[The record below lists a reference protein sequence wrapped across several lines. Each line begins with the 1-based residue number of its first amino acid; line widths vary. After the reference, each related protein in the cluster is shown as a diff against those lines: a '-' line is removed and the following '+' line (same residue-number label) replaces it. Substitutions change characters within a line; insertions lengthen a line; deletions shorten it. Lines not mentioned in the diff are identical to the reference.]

1 MSNEDDRPVYSDLGY
16 FTRGRSGFRK
26 DPNRNDELNARWAF
40 CGFIVIVA
48 VFGIVHALM
57 PSIR

>member
-1 MSNEDDRPVYSDLGY
+1 MDQDDARVVYDDTRY
-16 FTRGRSGFRK
+16 FSRGRSGFRK
-26 DPNRNDELNARWAF
+26 DPTRNDELNARWAF